1 MSKLLTQEEIDALM
15 NGQMSGND
23 EQDSL
28 VADTEDAV
36 MGTATQQEVTEGSG
50 LLDQAAID
58 AMLQGQMPDNQG
70 PALAA
75 DELDYSKLMT
85 EEEMDAL
92 GEIGNISMGS
102 ASTTLSEILSQKVNI
117 TSPKVKILSKEKLFN
132 SFEVPYLVIKVD
144 FNEGLNG
151 YNVLVIKLNDA
162 ATMASLMM
170 GGDGTPMSEEISEM
184 EISAASEAMNMMI
197 GTAATSLSQMFQR
210 TINISPPQTNL
221 LKSKGDPLAQPPE
234 DIEDVIVVVSF
245 DMKIGDLV
253 DTEIM
258 QIMSVETA
266 KEEADLLLKD
276 IMGIA
281 MEEPQSPTQ
290 TKPATDLIINNDI
303 SSDLDPLAGMFKEEP
318 LSPPIPEPIAP
329 TLPTQTKPSLSLGSL
344 EQRNLDLIL
353 DIPLKVSVI
362 LGRTKRPIKDV
373 LKIAPG
379 SVVELDSLANEPV
392 DILVNGTLVATG
404 EVVVVNENF
413 GVRITNIISQME
425 RIKRLGKYN

>member
-1 MSKLLTQEEIDALM
+1 MSNLLSQEEIDALM
-15 NGQMSGND
+15 RGQMSGND
-23 EQDSL
+23 EPDPL
-28 VADTEDAV
+28 EADQAKTGSATQLGVTED
-36 MGTATQQEVTEGSG
+36 SG

-58 AMLQGQMPDNQG
+58 AMLQGPMPNNQG
-70 PALAA
+70 PAVV
-75 DELDYSKLMT
+75 DDQPDYSKLMK
-85 EEEMDAL
+85 EEELDAL

-102 ASTTLSEILSQKVNI
+102 ASTTLSEILSQKVSI
-117 TSPKVKILSKEKLFN
+117 TSPRVKILSKEELFN

-151 YNVLVIKLNDA
+151 YNILVIKLNDA

-170 GGDGTPMSEEISEM
+170 GGDGNPMSEEISEM

-197 GTAATSLSQMFQR
+197 GTSATSLSQMFRR

-221 LKSKGDPLAQPPE
+221 LKTKGEPLVPPPE
-234 DIEDVIVVVSF
+234 AIEEVIVVVSF
-245 DMKIGDLV
+245 DMKIGELV

-258 QIMSVETA
+258 QVMSVETA
-266 KEEADLLLKD
+266 KEEAELLLKD
-276 IMGIA
+276 VMGMA
-281 MEEPQSPTQ
+281 TAEPQPQAQPT
-290 TKPATDLIINNDI
+290 PATNQAINN
-303 SSDLDPLAGMFKEEP
+303 SLPTESELDQLADMFEGET
-318 LSPPIPEPIAP
+318 LSPPAPEPIAP
-329 TLPTQTKPSLSLGSL
+329 TLPAQPQPSLSLGSL
-344 EQRNLDLIL
+344 EQRNLDIIL

-379 SVVELDSLANEPV
+379 SVVELDSLADEPV

-413 GVRITNIISQME
+413 GIRITNIISPIE
-425 RIKRLGKYN
+425 RVKRLGKYN